1 VTAKTIVVGLGNSIL
16 SDDAVG
22 LRVAA
27 ALRPMLADRPDI
39 EVVEDEWGGL
49 RLMERLT
56 GYDQAVIVDAM
67 RTGAPP
73 GTIRK
78 LSPDDLPTLHSASSH
93 DTGLPVALEVGRR
106 AGARLPATED
116 IILVGIEAQDV
127 TTFAEEL
134 TPEVEAAVEAA
145 VQVVLEILEAG

>member
-1 VTAKTIVVGLGNSIL
+1 VTERTIVVGLGNPIL

-27 ALRPMLADRPDI
+27 ALRSVLADRPGI
-39 EVVEDEWGGL
+39 EVAEDEWGGL

-56 GYDQAVIVDAM
+56 GYDRAVIVDAM

-73 GTIRK
+73 GTIRR
-78 LSPDDLPTLHSASSH
+78 LSPEELPTLHSASSH
-93 DTGLPVALEVGRR
+93 DTSLPVALEVGRR
-106 AGARLPATED
+106 AGAQLPPTEA
-116 IILVGIEAQDV
+116 IILVGIEAYDV

-134 TPEVEAAVEAA
+134 TPEVEAAVARA
-145 VQVVLEILEAG
+145 VEVVLSILREG